1 MLANQLFVVLTPG
14 IGISGWKK
22 HGIYDREMSIFRKAA
37 RSDFRVI
44 LLSPENNSQLYISTD
59 SQNSD
64 ISIIVFPI
72 NKMGLVSYPVF
83 RKVLTAL
90 VQFKSAEYKRTFI
103 TNQLYGAH
111 IAFLLAK
118 LTNSRFLVRMG
129 YDLIKNQKN
138 LARVSVSDFSKLF
151 FFFLY
156 QLFFLGLANQ
166 IVVSDS
172 AIKKAIFKTKTVL
185 LPNFVNFS
193 TWDIEKVGICSKR
206 STLKIY
212 YAGRLEEYK
221 GLGLVIEA
229 IGDLDIEFD
238 VFGEGLDGERLARL
252 TTKFGSK
259 VRFHGHSTPSEILNV
274 IDSEYVSILPSA
286 WEGHPKVACEAMA
299 LGIPLLIANDS
310 VFDGLVDGENCFI
323 FSRDIQNLK
332 KLLKNCLEGTL
343 DLKYV
348 SQNAYKFAIEN
359 FSIEQYSSRLVRL
372 VQEVT

>member
-1 MLANQLFVVLTPG
+1 MLADQLFVVLTPS

-22 HGIYDREMSIFRKAA
+22 HGIYDREMSLFRKAA
-37 RSDFRVI
+37 RNDFRII
-44 LLSPENNSQLYISTD
+44 LLSPENNSQLSISTD

-64 ISIIVFPI
+64 ISIIVFPV
-72 NKMGLVSYPVF
+72 NRMGLVSYPVF
-83 RKVLTAL
+83 RKVLMAL
-90 VQFKSAEYKRTFI
+90 VQFKSVEYKRTFI

-118 LTNSRFLVRMG
+118 LTNSRFIVRMG
-129 YDLIKNQKN
+129 YDLLKNQKN
-138 LARVSVSDFSKLF
+138 LAKISVSDFLKLF
-151 FFFLY
+151 LFSLY
-156 QLFFLGLANQ
+156 QIFFLGLANH

-172 AIKKAIFKTKTVL
+172 AIRKTIYKNKTIL

-193 TWDIEKVGICSKR
+193 TWDIKKVGICSKR

-229 IGDLDIEFD
+229 IGDLAIEFD
-238 VFGEGLDGERLARL
+238 VFGEGSDGERLARL
-252 TTKFGSK
+252 TTKFGSR
-259 VRFHGHSTPSEILNV
+259 VRFHGHSTPSEILDF
-274 IDSEYVSILPSA
+274 IDSKYLFILPSA

-299 LGIPLLIANDS
+299 LGIPLLIANES
-310 VFDGLVDGENCFI
+310 VFDGLVDRENCFT
-323 FSRDIQNLK
+323 FSRDVQDIK
-332 KLLKNCLEGTL
+332 KLLKDCLEGTL

-348 SQNAYKFAIEN
+348 SQNAYKFAIQN

-372 VQEVT
+372 VRETT